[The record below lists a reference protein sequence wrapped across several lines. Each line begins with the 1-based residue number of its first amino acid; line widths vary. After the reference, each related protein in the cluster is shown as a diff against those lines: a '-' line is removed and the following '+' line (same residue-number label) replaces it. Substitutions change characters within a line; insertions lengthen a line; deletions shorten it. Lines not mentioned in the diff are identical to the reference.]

1 MLYDFQM
8 KIKVFADTICGWC
21 YIGHSRLLNAVRT
34 FENIVFNFEHA
45 PFQLNPD
52 MPKEGMRRLDYLKHK
67 FGSKEL
73 AQPMYDNMNT
83 EAIKEDLKLKLDN
96 IQVTPNT
103 KLSHI
108 LTNLAFKKK
117 IGHKVLNEIYDAYFS
132 KGIDIGNADV
142 LIEIGKSNGINEKEI
157 IDIFSSN
164 KKINDINQK
173 NITARS
179 IGINGVPFFEI
190 DKKTYISGA
199 QSTANFIEAIKVN
212 L

>member
-1 MLYDFQM
+1 M

-21 YIGHSRLLNAVRT
+21 YIGHSRLLNAVSN
-34 FENIVFNFEHA
+34 FEDIVFDFEHA

-52 MPKEGMRRLDYLKHK
+52 MPKEGMSRLNYLKHK

-73 AQPMYDNMNT
+73 AQPMYDNMNA
-83 EAIKEDLKLKLDN
+83 EAIKENLKFKLDS

-117 IGHKVLNEIYDAYFS
+117 IGHEVLNKIYDAYFCR
-132 KGIDIGNADV
+132 GIDIGNADA
-142 LIEIGKSNGINEKEI
+142 LIKIGKSKNINEKEI
-157 IDIFSSN
+157 IDVFSSD
-164 KKINDINQK
+164 KEIKDISQN
-173 NITARS
+173 NIIAKS
-179 IGINGVPFFEI
+179 MGINGVPFFEI
-190 DKKTYISGA
+190 DSKTYISGA
-199 QSTANFIEAIKVN
+199 QSTINLIEAIKDN

>member
-1 MLYDFQM
+1 M

-21 YIGHSRLLNAVRT
+21 YIGHSRLLKAVRT
-34 FENIVFNFEHA
+34 FENIVFDFEHG

-52 MPKEGMRRLDYLKHK
+52 MQKQGMSRLDYLNHK

-73 AQPMYDNMNT
+73 AKPMYDNMKA
-83 EAIKEDLKLKLDN
+83 EAVKENLKFKLDS

-108 LTNLAFKKK
+108 LIKLAFKKK
-117 IGHKVLNEIYDAYFS
+117 IGQKVLNEIYDAYFS

-157 IDIFSSN
+157 IEAFSSD
-164 KKINDINQK
+164 KEINDINQ
-173 NITARS
+173 NDTIARS
-179 IGINGVPFFEI
+179 MGINGVPFFEI
-190 DKKTYISGA
+190 DNKTYISGA
-199 QSTANFIEAIKVN
+199 QSTANLIEAIKVN
-212 L
+212 I

>member
-1 MLYDFQM
+1 M

-21 YIGHSRLLNAVRT
+21 YIGHSRLIKAIGT
-34 FENIVFNFEHA
+34 FENVVFDFEHA

-52 MPKEGMRRLDYLKHK
+52 MPKEGINRLDYLNHK

-83 EAIKEDLKLKLDN
+83 EAIKEDLKFKLDN

-117 IGHKVLNEIYDAYFS
+117 IGHKVLSEIYDAYFF
-132 KGIDIGNADV
+132 KGIDIGNADA
-142 LIEIGKSNGINEKEI
+142 LIEIGKSKNINEKKI
-157 IDIFSSN
+157 IDVFSSN
-164 KKINDINQK
+164 KEINDINQK
-173 NITARS
+173 DIIARS
-179 IGINGVPFFEI
+179 MGINGIPFFEI
-190 DKKTYISGA
+190 DNKTYISGA
-199 QSTANFIEAIKVN
+199 QSTANLIEAIKVN

>member
-1 MLYDFQM
+1 M

-21 YIGHSRLLNAVRT
+21 YIGHSRLIKAIGT
-34 FENIVFNFEHA
+34 FENVVFDFEHA

-52 MPKEGMRRLDYLKHK
+52 MPKEGINRLDYLNHK

-117 IGHKVLNEIYDAYFS
+117 IGHKVLSEIYDAYFF
-132 KGIDIGNADV
+132 KGIDIGNADA
-142 LIEIGKSNGINEKEI
+142 LIEIGKSKNINEKKI
-157 IDIFSSN
+157 IDVFSSN
-164 KKINDINQK
+164 KEINDINQK
-173 NITARS
+173 DIIARS
-179 IGINGVPFFEI
+179 MGINGVPFFEI
-190 DKKTYISGA
+190 NNKTYISGA
-199 QSTANFIEAIKVN
+199 QSTANLIEAIKVN

>member
-1 MLYDFQM
+1 M
-8 KIKVFADTICGWC
+8 KIKVYADTICGWC
-21 YIGHSRLLNAVRT
+21 YIGHSRLVKAIGT
-34 FENIVFNFEHA
+34 FENVVFNFEHA

-52 MPKEGMRRLDYLKHK
+52 MPKEGMNRLDYLKHK

-117 IGHKVLNEIYDAYFS
+117 IGHNVLNQIYDAYFS
-132 KGIDIGNADV
+132 KGIDIGNADA
-142 LIEIGKSNGINEKEI
+142 LIEIGKSNGISEKEM

-173 NITARS
+173 DITARS
-179 IGINGVPFFEI
+179 IGINGVPFFDI
-190 DKKTYISGA
+190 DNKTYISGA
-199 QSTANFIEAIKVN
+199 QSTANLIEAIKVN

>member
-1 MLYDFQM
+1 M
-8 KIKVFADTICGWC
+8 KIKVYADTICGWC
-21 YIGHSRLLNAVRT
+21 YIGHSRLVKAIGT
-34 FENIVFNFEHA
+34 FENVVFDFEHA

-52 MPKEGMRRLDYLKHK
+52 MPKEGMNRLDYLKHK

>member
-1 MLYDFQM
+1 M

-21 YIGHSRLLNAVRT
+21 YIGHSRLIKAIGT
-34 FENIVFNFEHA
+34 FENVVFDFEHA

-52 MPKEGMRRLDYLKHK
+52 MPKEGINRLDYLKHK

-83 EAIKEDLKLKLDN
+83 EAIKEGLKLKLDN

-117 IGHKVLNEIYDAYFS
+117 IGHKVLNEIYDSYFS

-164 KKINDINQK
+164 KEINDINQK
-173 NITARS
+173 DITARS

-199 QSTANFIEAIKVN
+199 QSTANLIEAIKVN

>member
-21 YIGHSRLLNAVRT
+21 YIGHSRLLNAVKT

-45 PFQLNPD
+45 PFQLNPE

-73 AQPMYDNMNT
+73 AQPMYDNMNA
-83 EAIKEDLKLKLDN
+83 EAIKENLKFKLDS

-103 KLSHI
+103 RLSHI

>member
-34 FENIVFNFEHA
+34 FKNIVFDFEHA

-73 AQPMYDNMNT
+73 AQPMYHNMNA
-83 EAIKEDLKLKLDN
+83 EAVKEGLKFKLDS
-96 IQVTPNT
+96 IQITPNT

-108 LTNLAFKKK
+108 LIKLAYKKK
-117 IGHKVLNEIYDAYFS
+117 ISQKVLNNIYDAYFS
-132 KGIDIGNADV
+132 KGIDIGNADA
-142 LIEIGKSNGINEKEI
+142 LIKIGKSENINEKEI
-157 IDIFSSN
+157 IDVFSSD
-164 KKINDINQK
+164 KEIDDINQ
-173 NITARS
+173 NDTIARTM
-179 IGINGVPFFEI
+179 GINGVPFFEI
-190 DKKTYISGA
+190 DNKIYISGA
-199 QSTANFIEAIKVN
+199 QSTANLIEAIKVN